1 MIFGFLVTVA
11 TWFVSAFAAIL
22 PDWPLPAGLLSAFS
36 FLGTCVAY
44 LKNFLPANTVANFAA
59 AVAFVLTV
67 NLVVAPFIAARNLKI
82 PFLTKG

>member
-1 MIFGFLVTVA
+1 
-11 TWFVSAFAAIL
+11 
-22 PDWPLPAGLLSAFS
+22 
-36 FLGTCVAY
+36 LGTCVAY